1 MTRGAK
7 LIGLLAVLLA
17 GPGCAA
23 LDEFDDFEFDDS
35 HTTEYRR
42 EARPANDPPADR
54 TQPGVY
60 PDRKP

>member
-7 LIGLLAVLLA
+7 LIGLLAALLA

-23 LDEFDDFEFDDS
+23 FDEYDDDC
-35 HTTEYRR
+35 HTAEYRR
-42 EARPANDPPADR
+42 ELRPANDPPQADR

-60 PDRKP
+60 PDKRQ